1 MDNRRDEPNL
11 KLINMEQ
18 VEVEKI
24 DWLLYPFIPFGKVTI
39 VQGDPGEGK
48 TTMVLQIIAKL
59 TKGEAVLP
67 SGSDE
72 PALEAKTVDLE
83 PVNVIYQTA
92 EDGLGDTIKP
102 RLLSAGA
109 DCSRVMVIDDNDQAL
124 TMMDAR
130 LEEIKAILKKYGQE
144 HLLNH
149 YDKLDD
155 VHKQKLLEEI
165 ENIDFELVDS
175 LYRSTEKKEKSTKD
189 EITPI
194 DYLDKYKLNEKYKYY
209 ENIGK
214 KAIKEGKLAAV
225 TMAGGQGTR
234 LGHNGP
240 KGTYDIG
247 LNSHKSLFELL
258 CDRLKEEGKKYGV
271 TIPWFI
277 MTSKENN
284 KATVE
289 FFEKHKYF
297 GYEKDKNIFFFIQ
310 GELPMMD
317 TEGKIL
323 IGEDGLIKLAAD
335 GHGGIYESL
344 VKNGMTK
351 KMREMGV
358 EWVFIGGVDN
368 CLVKMV
374 DPVLMGVAIDKQ
386 VTVACKSVVKANP
399 KEKVGVFCKRN
410 GKPNVIEY
418 TEITDEMAEAT
429 DENGELLYGES
440 HILCNL
446 FSVGAIERMGAN
458 PLPYHVAY
466 KKAKYIDKKGDLVEP
481 ESPNA
486 YKFEAFLF
494 DAFGEVDEMA
504 VLRVKREE
512 EFAPV
517 KNADSAGVDCP
528 RTARE
533 LYKKF
538 YNLD

>member
-1 MDNRRDEPNL
+1 MDTE
-11 KLINMEQ
+11 
-18 VEVEKI
+18 
-24 DWLLYPFIPFGKVTI
+24 
-39 VQGDPGEGK
+39 
-48 TTMVLQIIAKL
+48 
-59 TKGEAVLP
+59 
-67 SGSDE
+67 
-72 PALEAKTVDLE
+72 
-83 PVNVIYQTA
+83 
-92 EDGLGDTIKP
+92 
-102 RLLSAGA
+102 
-109 DCSRVMVIDDNDQAL
+109 
-124 TMMDAR
+124 
-130 LEEIKAILKKYGQE
+130 LEEIKDMLKKYGQE

-149 YDKLDD
+149 YND
-155 VHKQKLLEEI
+155 LEEKKKEI
-165 ENIDFELVDS
+165 LLKQIKMIDFDLVNK
-175 LYRSTEKKEKSTKD
+175 LYDTTKGQKVNTSD

-194 DYLDKYKLNEKYKYY
+194 DYLDKYKLNDQYKYY
-209 ENIGK
+209 ESIGK

-234 LGHNGP
+234 LGHSGP

-247 LNSHKSLFELL
+247 LDSHKSLFELL
-258 CDRLKEEGKKYGV
+258 SDNLKEEGKKYGV
-271 TIPWFI
+271 IIPWFV
-277 MTSKENN
+277 MTSRENN
-284 KATVE
+284 KETVE
-289 FFEKHKYF
+289 FFENHKCF
-297 GYEKDKNIFFFIQ
+297 GYQKNKNLFFFEQ

-344 VKNGMTK
+344 VKTQMTK
-351 KMREMGV
+351 KMRELGI

-374 DPVLMGVAIDKQ
+374 DPVLMGIAIDKN

-399 KEKVGVFCKRN
+399 QEKVGVFCRRN

-418 TEITDEMAEAT
+418 TEITEEMAEAT

-446 FSVGAIERMGAN
+446 FSIDAIERMGSE
-458 PLPYHVAY
+458 PLPYHVAF
-466 KKAKYIDKKGDLVEP
+466 KKAKYIDKDGKLVEP
-481 ESPNA
+481 DSPNA

-494 DAFGEVDEMA
+494 DAFGEVDDMA

-517 KNADSAGVDCP
+517 KNSDEKGVDCP
-528 RTARE
+528 KTARE

-538 YNLD
+538 YHLD

>member
-1 MDNRRDEPNL
+1 M
-11 KLINMEQ
+11 
-18 VEVEKI
+18 
-24 DWLLYPFIPFGKVTI
+24 
-39 VQGDPGEGK
+39 
-48 TTMVLQIIAKL
+48 
-59 TKGEAVLP
+59 
-67 SGSDE
+67 
-72 PALEAKTVDLE
+72 
-83 PVNVIYQTA
+83 
-92 EDGLGDTIKP
+92 
-102 RLLSAGA
+102 
-109 DCSRVMVIDDNDQAL
+109 NDK
-124 TMMDAR
+124 
-130 LEEIKAILKKYGQE
+130 LEEVKTILKKYGQE
-144 HLLNH
+144 HLLNY
-149 YDKLDD
+149 YDKLDEL
-155 VHKQKLLEEI
+155 HKRKLLEQINE
-165 ENIDFELVDS
+165 IDFDLVNS
-175 LYRSTEKKEKSTKD
+175 LYESTKKEVKNNKD

-194 DYLDKYKLNEKYKYY
+194 DYLDKFKLGDKFKYY
-209 ENIGK
+209 EDIGK
-214 KAIKEGKLAAV
+214 KAIKEGKLAVV

-234 LGHNGP
+234 LGHSGP

-247 LNSHKSLFELL
+247 LDSHKSLFELL
-258 CDRLKEEGKKYGV
+258 CDAIKEEGKKYGI

-284 KATVE
+284 EETTK
-289 FFEKHKYF
+289 FFKEHKYF
-297 GYEKDKNIFFFIQ
+297 GYEKDKNLFFFTQ

-344 VKNGMTK
+344 VKTEMTK
-351 KMREMGV
+351 KMKEMGV

-374 DPVLMGVAIDKQ
+374 DPVLMGIAIDKK

-399 KEKVGVFCKRN
+399 HEKVGVFCRRN

-429 DENGELLYGES
+429 DKNGELLYGES

-446 FSVGAIERMGAN
+446 FSVEAVERMGAA

-466 KKAKYIDKKGDLVEP
+466 KKASYLDKDGNVVVPD
-481 ESPNA
+481 SPNA

-494 DAFGEVDEMA
+494 DAFSEVDDMA
-504 VLRVKREE
+504 ILRVKREE

-528 RTARE
+528 STARE
-533 LYKKF
+533 LYKRF
-538 YNLD
+538 YKLN